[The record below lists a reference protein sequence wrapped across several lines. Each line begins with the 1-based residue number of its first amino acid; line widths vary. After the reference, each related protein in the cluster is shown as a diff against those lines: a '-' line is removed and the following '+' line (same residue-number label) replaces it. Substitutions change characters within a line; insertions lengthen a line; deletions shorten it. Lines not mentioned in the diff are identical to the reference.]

1 MSENTQD
8 QNTRY
13 YDLESVV
20 YDKNRYGS
28 VSGQRVEAFHK
39 KVLDTLLTTDLD
51 KGASV
56 LEMGCGT
63 GRLLYHLVSNN
74 FDLYGIDMSSGMLA
88 VAKERL
94 AGAERKISLQE
105 SNATETPFEAATFDA
120 IYSILVVNLIPE
132 YEKMFKE
139 AARLIKPGGIFVFNI
154 PNLESI
160 YLLGGLYVNFRG
172 KTVGS
177 NEAGHRYSHWFRS
190 SEWRGALMNAGFT
203 VDKVLGQPPHLRV
216 MDKSAPLNANG
227 LGRLLSKSIYI
238 KARRNGD

>member
-20 YDKNRYGS
+20 YDQNRYGS
-28 VSGQRVEAFHK
+28 VSGRRVEEFHK
-39 KVLDTLLTTDLD
+39 KVLDILLTTELNT
-51 KGASV
+51 GASV

-63 GRLLYHLVSNN
+63 GRLLHHLASNQ
-74 FDLYGIDMSSGMLA
+74 FDLYGIDMSPGMLA

-94 AGAERKISLQE
+94 GGAERKISLQE

-139 AARLIKPGGIFVFNI
+139 AARLIKPGGVFVFNI
-154 PNLESI
+154 PNLESV
-160 YLLGGLYVNFRG
+160 YFLGGLYVNFRG

-190 SEWRGALMNAGFT
+190 SEWRGAL
-203 VDKVLGQPPHLRV
+203 VELRFY
-216 MDKSAPLNANG
+216 G
-227 LGRLLSKSIYI
+227 
-238 KARRNGD
+238 